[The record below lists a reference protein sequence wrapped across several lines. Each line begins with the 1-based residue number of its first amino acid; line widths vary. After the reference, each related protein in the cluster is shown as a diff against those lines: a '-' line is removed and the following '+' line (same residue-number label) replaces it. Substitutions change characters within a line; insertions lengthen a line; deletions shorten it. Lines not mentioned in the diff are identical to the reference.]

1 MGESICFARKS
12 ASRNVKEEGL
22 VQLPGQ
28 HDRAGPTETN
38 PAFTELGETAEQIGA
53 LLERAQ
59 GVGWYEDTE
68 NDVDA
73 AVVALCRLRRAG
85 AGARGHAE
93 AGDAAVRDALAG
105 SSLETVVWLA
115 SRTISYM
122 DEHGFPELVRGER
135 P

>member
-1 MGESICFARKS
+1 MEFLGRQKH
-12 ASRNVKEEGL
+12 VPKE
-22 VQLPGQ
+22 
-28 HDRAGPTETN
+28 TS
-38 PAFTELGETAEQIGA
+38 PAFQDAASAAEHVGS

-59 GVGWYEDTE
+59 GASWYEAD

-85 AGARGHAE
+85 SGAGGHSG

-105 SSLETVVWLA
+105 ASTETVVWVA
-115 SRTISYM
+115 SRMVSYM
-122 DEHGFPELVRGER
+122 DEHGFPELVAGER

>member
-1 MGESICFARKS
+1 MQFLGRGKD
-12 ASRNVKEEGL
+12 VPK
-22 VQLPGQ
+22 
-28 HDRAGPTETN
+28 ETN
-38 PAFTELGETAEQIGA
+38 PAFQDAANEAEQVRM

-59 GVGWYEDTE
+59 GIGWYEAD

-93 AGDAAVRDALAG
+93 AGDAAVRDLLADATP
-105 SSLETVVWLA
+105 ETIVWVA
-115 SRTISYM
+115 SRMVSYM
-122 DEHGFPELVRGER
+122 DEHGFPELVAGER